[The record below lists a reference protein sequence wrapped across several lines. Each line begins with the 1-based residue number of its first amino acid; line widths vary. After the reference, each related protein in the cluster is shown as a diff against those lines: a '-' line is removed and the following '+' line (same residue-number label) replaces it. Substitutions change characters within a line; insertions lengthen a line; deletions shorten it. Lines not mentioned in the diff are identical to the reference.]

1 MPAETGIGFLVLF
14 LLAYFLAK
22 KDSTK
27 KFILRATLVLLILF
41 ALRAP
46 ESAADSI
53 TSSANATMGV
63 LSRLANTIGQFVASL
78 AG

>member
-1 MPAETGIGFLVLF
+1 MSSETAVGALALF

-22 KDSTK
+22 KESTR
-27 KFILRATLVLLILF
+27 KFILRAALVLLILF

-46 ESAADSI
+46 ENAADSI
-53 TSSANATMGV
+53 ESGATATMGV
-63 LSRLANTIGQFVASL
+63 LGRVANTVGQFISSL

>member
-1 MPAETGIGFLVLF
+1 MTGETGVGFLVLF

-27 KFILRATLVLLILF
+27 KFIVRAAIVLLVLF

-46 ESAADSI
+46 ETAANSLE
-53 TSSANATMGV
+53 TSANATMGV
-63 LSRLANTIGQFVASL
+63 LGRLANTIGQFIASL